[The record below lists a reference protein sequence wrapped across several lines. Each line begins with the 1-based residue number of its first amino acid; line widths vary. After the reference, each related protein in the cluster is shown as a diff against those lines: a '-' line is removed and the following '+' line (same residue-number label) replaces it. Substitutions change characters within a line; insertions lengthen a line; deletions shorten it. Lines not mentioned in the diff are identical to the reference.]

1 MSDTRSPGAQQAAR
15 ASAPEESQPSQ
26 LPVKHSIAR
35 NALYLALGQAAT
47 TALAIL
53 LTAALGRWLGAADY
67 GTYYV
72 LITMSTSVYLLME
85 WGQSLWIVRET
96 ARAPERAGEL
106 LGTALAFRVAI
117 ATASTIPVGLLTLA
131 LGYGEHTTWLFVLLF
146 LANTPLFLAQGYGT
160 AFRAAERMGR
170 DAAVSVANK
179 VLVLGI
185 ALPALAAGAG
195 IPGVIL
201 AQALAGGAALLM
213 ARALYPGMNAPPLSV
228 SRQAARAMLLGG
240 LPVLSMA
247 VAGAAQPYLDAV
259 ILSKLAPATAVG
271 YYGAARNILGTLLAP
286 AVILGTAS
294 YPRMSRA
301 AHHASEL
308 PREVQTALR
317 PLLWLGA
324 LGATGTF
331 LFADT
336 VVGLIYGSDFAPA
349 ATILKVS
356 APVLFL
362 VFIDILLGNT
372 LYAAGAGV
380 GFAVVL
386 AVKVLVSAG
395 LSLVLVPV
403 LQARTG
409 NGGIGIVLSFALSEL
424 VVLSGALILLPRG
437 TLTSAAAVDTARA
450 LGAGGL
456 TLLLFWAIPSLNPW
470 LGIPLCLGTF
480 SGASWLL
487 GLVHRRDL
495 ETLQGIFR
503 RPGRAVVPPFDALG

>member
-1 MSDTRSPGAQQAAR
+1 MSDTPSAGAQHVALAI
-15 ASAPEESQPSQ
+15 APEESQPSQ
-26 LPVKHSIAR
+26 LPVKHSMAR
-35 NALYLALGQAAT
+35 NALHLALGQVAT

-72 LITMSTSVYLLME
+72 LITMATSVYLLME
-85 WGQSLWIVRET
+85 WGQSLWVVRET
-96 ARAPERAGEL
+96 SQAPERAGEL

-117 ATASTIPVGLLTLA
+117 ATASTVPVGLLTLA
-131 LGYGEHTTWLFVLLF
+131 LGYGVRTTWLFILLF
-146 LANTPLFLAQGYGT
+146 LANIPLFLAQGYGM

-179 VLVLGI
+179 VLVLAV
-185 ALPALAAGAG
+185 ALPALAVGAG

-201 AQALAGGAALLM
+201 AQALAGGAALFV
-213 ARALYPGMNAPPLSV
+213 ARALYPGMNAQPLRV
-228 SRQAARAMLLGG
+228 SRQTARAMVLGG

-294 YPRMSRA
+294 YPRISHA
-301 AHHASEL
+301 AHHASVL
-308 PREVQTALR
+308 AREVQTALR
-317 PLLWLGA
+317 PMLWFGA

-331 LFADT
+331 LFAET
-336 VVGLIYGSDFAPA
+336 AVGLIYGSGFAPA

-356 APVLFL
+356 TPVLFL

-380 GFAVVL
+380 AFAVVL
-386 AVKVLVSAG
+386 ALKVLVSAG
-395 LSLVLVPV
+395 LSIVLVPV
-403 LQARTG
+403 LQAQTG
-409 NGGIGIVLSFALSEL
+409 NGGIGIVLSFAVSEL
-424 VVLSGALILLPRG
+424 AVLSGALALLPRG
-437 TLTSAAAVDTARA
+437 TLTGAAAVDTARA
-450 LGAGGL
+450 LGAAGL
-456 TLLLFWAIPSLNPW
+456 TLLLFWTIPSLNPW
-470 LGIPLCLGTF
+470 LGIPLCIGTF
-480 SGASWLL
+480 SGASWLM
-487 GLVHRRDL
+487 GLMRRRDL
-495 ETLQGIFR
+495 GALQAIFR
-503 RPGRAVVPPFDALG
+503 KPERAVVPPFDALG